1 MHWLLNDR
9 CTSGQLITRWSFTQP
24 QLIAHRSQPHF
35 QTIVRPCPMSPMSF
49 ASLLQ
54 KKISSKKQNYLFLL
68 SYIFVSW
75 GSILQV
81 FSEDVAVQ
89 NLLPFWILTY
99 LINAKTT
106 SQGLLLPCSRIL
118 CQHCTLEKT
127 SFLLKMGLKWG
138 NWLKYQWKREVKN
151 NLESESV

>member
-1 MHWLLNDR
+1 MYLR
-9 CTSGQLITRWSFTQP
+9 A
-24 QLIAHRSQPHF
+24 AHHKMKFNSTTAHSSQKPTTFSNNRPAMPHEPHELCKF
-35 QTIVRPCPMSPMSF
+35 IV
-49 ASLLQ
+49 
-54 KKISSKKQNYLFLL
+54 KKIGSKKQNYLFLL